1 MKHFP
6 EHELQVLCIAWF
18 RLTYPKLAGL
28 LFAIPNGAK
37 LAGNPIQRARAWKRL
52 EAEGARPGV
61 ADLFLAVPMGKYA
74 GLFIE
79 MKIEKGTQRPVQK
92 SFEKDIVQAG
102 YGYVIPRDL
111 EAFIKIVQNYL
122 ENGVY

>member
-6 EHELQVLCIAWF
+6 EHELQVLCITWF
-18 RLTYPKLAGL
+18 RLTYPKISGL

-61 ADLFLAVPMGKYA
+61 ADLFLAVPAGKYA

-79 MKIEKGTQRPVQK
+79 MKVEKGTQRPAQK
-92 SFEKDIVQAG
+92 TFEKDIVQAG
-102 YGYVIPRDL
+102 YGYAIPRDL
-111 EAFIKIVQNYL
+111 ETFIEIVQQYL
-122 ENGVY
+122 KNGVY

>member
-1 MKHFP
+1 MKHR
-6 EHELQVLCIAWF
+6 EHDLQTACVRLF
-18 RLTYPKLAGL
+18 RMKWPKLAGL

-37 LAGNPIQRARAWKRL
+37 LAGNALQRAKAWKRL

-61 ADLFLAVPMGKYA
+61 ADLFLAVPAGKYA

-79 MKIEKGTQRPVQK
+79 MKIEKGTQRPAQK
-92 SFEKDIVQAG
+92 AFEKDIVQAG